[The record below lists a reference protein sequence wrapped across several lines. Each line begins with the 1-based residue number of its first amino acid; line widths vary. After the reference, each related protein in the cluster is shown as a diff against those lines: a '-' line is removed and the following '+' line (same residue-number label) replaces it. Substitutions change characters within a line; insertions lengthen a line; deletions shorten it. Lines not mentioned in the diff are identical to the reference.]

1 MSEDFSELIQYL
13 DDKFFRVETKLD
25 RLEENKADRSD
36 VNNLFNA
43 VDAYAKKA
51 DAYFQEMVALSH
63 KVDRHEKWLQEIA
76 EKVGIKLK
84 Y

>member
-1 MSEDFSELIQYL
+1 MNSDFSELIQYL
-13 DDKFFRVETKLD
+13 DEKFV
-25 RLEENKADRSD
+25 D
-36 VNNLFNA
+36 VKKDIGELKVGFNNLTNA

-51 DAYFQEMVALSH
+51 DAYFQEMVALAH

-76 EKVGIKLK
+76 EKLGIKLK

>member
-1 MSEDFSELIQYL
+1 MNSDFSELIQYL
-13 DDKFFRVETKLD
+13 DDKFV
-25 RLEENKADRSD
+25 D
-36 VNNLFNA
+36 VKKDINELKIGFNDLA
-43 VDAYAKKA
+43 NSVDAYAKKG

-84 Y
+84 F